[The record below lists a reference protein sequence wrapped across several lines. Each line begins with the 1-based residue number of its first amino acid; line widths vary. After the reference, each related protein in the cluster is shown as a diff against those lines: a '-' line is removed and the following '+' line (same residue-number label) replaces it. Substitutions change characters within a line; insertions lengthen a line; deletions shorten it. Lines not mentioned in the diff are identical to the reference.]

1 MTTAVAPIE
10 VELWVWSLDVDEA
23 ERGRLFAYLAEDEV
37 ARALRFVFDRDRHR
51 YVVARGRM
59 REILARVLGTT
70 AAALRFSY
78 SSHDKPSLAEASAP
92 LHFNLSH
99 SEGLAA
105 LGVSRAR
112 ELGVDVEHVRP
123 LKEDIAERFFS
134 RGEVAALRALPEDQ
148 QLAAFYRCWTRKEAV
163 VKAIGEGLSRPLDS
177 FDVTLDPDAARLLR
191 MDGEADGPQVW
202 QLAHFA
208 PAPGFAGAV
217 ACRTGGGAL
226 VVGRREI

>member
-1 MTTAVAPIE
+1 MTTVSPIE

-23 ERGRLFAYLAEDEV
+23 ERGRLFAYLSEDEV
-37 ARALRFVFDRDRHR
+37 ARALRFVFDRDRQR

-59 REILARVLGTT
+59 REILARVLGVT
-70 AAALRFSY
+70 ADALRFSY
-78 SSHDKPSLAEASAP
+78 SSHGKPSLSAASAP

-177 FDVTLDPDAARLLR
+177 FDVTLDPDAAHLLR
-191 MDGEADGPQVW
+191 MDGDADGPHVW

-208 PAPGFAGAV
+208 PVPGFAGAV

-226 VVGRREI
+226 VVKRREV

>member
-1 MTTAVAPIE
+1 MSTVAPIE

-23 ERGRLFAYLAEDEV
+23 ERGRLFAYLSEDEV

-51 YVVARGRM
+51 YIVARGRM
-59 REILARVLGTT
+59 RQVLSGIVGATP
-70 AAALRFSY
+70 AALRFSY
-78 SSHDKPSLAEASAP
+78 SSHGKPSLSAVGAP

-99 SEGLAA
+99 SDGLAA
-105 LGVSRAR
+105 LGVSHTR
-112 ELGVDVEHVRP
+112 EIGVDVEHERP

-134 RGEVAALRALPEDQ
+134 RGEVAALSALPEGE

-177 FDVTLDPDAARLLR
+177 FDVTLDAGAARLLR
-191 MDGEADGPQVW
+191 MEGETDGPKAW
-202 QLAHFA
+202 QLTHFA
-208 PAPGFAGAV
+208 PAPEFAGAV

-226 VVGRREI
+226 AVKRRES

>member
-1 MTTAVAPIE
+1 MSAVAPTE
-10 VELWVWSLDVDEA
+10 ADLWVWSLDVDEA
-23 ERGRLFAYLAEDEV
+23 ARGRLFAHLSEDEV

-59 REILARVLGTT
+59 REILARILGTT

-78 SSHDKPSLAEASAP
+78 SVHGKPSLSAAGAQ

-99 SEGLAA
+99 SDGLAA
-105 LGVSRAR
+105 LGVSHTR
-112 ELGVDVEHVRP
+112 ELGVDVEHERP

-134 RGEVAALRALPEDQ
+134 IGEVAALRALPESE
-148 QLAAFYRCWTRKEAV
+148 QLEAFYRCWTRKEAV

-177 FDVTLDPDAARLLR
+177 FDVTLDAGTARLLR
-191 MDGEADGPQVW
+191 MDGEADGPETW
-202 QLAHFA
+202 QLAPFV
-208 PAPGFAGAV
+208 PAPGFAGAL

-226 VVGRREI
+226 VVKRRET

>member
-1 MTTAVAPIE
+1 MTIIPPIE

-23 ERGRLFAYLAEDEV
+23 ERGRFYAYLSEDEV
-37 ARALRFVFDRDRHR
+37 ARALRFVFDRDRQR
-51 YVVARGRM
+51 YIVARGRT
-59 REILARVLGTT
+59 REILARVLGVT

-78 SSHDKPSLAEASAP
+78 SSHGKPSLSAVGAP

-99 SEGLAA
+99 SDGLAA
-105 LGVSRAR
+105 LGVSHTRD
-112 ELGVDVEHVRP
+112 LGVDVEHERP

-134 RGEVAALRALPEDQ
+134 RGEVAALRALPESE

-177 FDVTLDPDAARLLR
+177 FDVTLDAGAARLLR
-191 MDGEADGPQVW
+191 MDGEPDGPEAW

-226 VVGRREI
+226 AVRRREA

>member
-1 MTTAVAPIE
+1 MTIAPPIE
-10 VELWVWSLDVDEA
+10 IELWVWSLDVDEA
-23 ERGRLFAYLAEDEV
+23 ERGRLFATLSEDEV
-37 ARALRFVFDRDRHR
+37 ARALRFVFDRDRQR
-51 YVVARGRM
+51 YIVARGRM
-59 REILARVLGTT
+59 REILARVLGVT

-78 SSHDKPSLAEASAP
+78 SSHGKPSLSAANTP

-99 SEGLAA
+99 SDGLAA
-105 LGVSRAR
+105 LGVSHAR
-112 ELGVDVEHVRP
+112 ELGVDVEHERP

-134 RGEVAALRALPEDQ
+134 RGEVAALRALPESE

-177 FDVTLDPDAARLLR
+177 FDVTLDAGAAHLLR
-191 MDGEADGPQVW
+191 MDGETDGPEAW

-226 VVGRREI
+226 VVRRREA